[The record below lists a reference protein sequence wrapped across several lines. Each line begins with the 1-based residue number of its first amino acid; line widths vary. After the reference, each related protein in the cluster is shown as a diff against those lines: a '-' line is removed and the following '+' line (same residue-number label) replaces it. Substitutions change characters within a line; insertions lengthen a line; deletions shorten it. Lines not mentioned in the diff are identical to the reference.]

1 MENVIV
7 ISGDTKE
14 DVRLSGLTWEDAYT
28 LSAIPS
34 GTAITI
40 QNKTTDFIYVFVK
53 SEKPPAELNDGIK
66 ISVGQTA
73 QVAASQSGCWLS
85 GYGSVNIRVT

>member
-14 DVRLSGLTWEDAYT
+14 DVILSGLEWENAYE
-28 LSAIPS
+28 LSAITP

-40 QNKTTDFIYVFVK
+40 QNKTTDYLYVFVK
-53 SEKPPAELNDGIK
+53 SEKPPVEISDGIK
-66 ISVGQTA
+66 IAVGQSA

-85 GYGSVNIRVT
+85 GYGRVNIRVT